1 MRFLHENGL
10 ISQLNTDIL
19 NDDFIFTH
27 QDLMANLGIFS
38 KDIQQIREELQT
50 YGSAIRTADLLRKL
64 VNKIPLL
71 GKLASGLK

>member
-1 MRFLHENGL
+1 M
-10 ISQLNTDIL
+10 
-19 NDDFIFTH
+19 FTH
-27 QDLMANLGIFS
+27 QDLIANLGIFS

-50 YGSAIRTADLLRKL
+50 YGSAIRTAELLRKL